1 MGARAAA
8 FVGGPRGWF
17 FGTAPDATP
26 VALPRPQQLPERNNK
41 NIFVALAQRTS
52 TRYHLSGKRNNKSFF
67 VAFTAPS
74 YGLFVPQC
82 RLHNILHR
90 RYAPARP
97 RQRGSRRRSQATTLL
112 YPVAASWP
120 LNGAERSFRCP
131 APERARSVR
140 CKVLLLS

>member
-1 MGARAAA
+1 MRRLLSAGPGAGFLAQLP
-8 FVGGPRGWF
+8 V
-17 FGTAPDATP
+17 TTP

-52 TRYHLSGKRNNKSFF
+52 TWYHLSGKRNNKSFF

-97 RQRGSRRRSQATTLL
+97 RQRDSRRRSLATTLQIPSGGVL
-112 YPVAASWP
+112 A
-120 LNGAERSFRCP
+120 AERG
-131 APERARSVR
+131 RAVVPVPSPRAGA
-140 CKVLLLS
+140 